1 MFEYLIIVGLAVVVI
16 FAFLIYQKI
25 GSKNKENTDEIG
37 LSDIKERLGNI
48 ENAQQAIEKLNEK
61 IIDFENIFN
70 NKTKRRKAW
79 RGVFRRNC
87 QRYISCKT
95 LFISTHLIK

>member
-1 MFEYLIIVGLAVVVI
+1 MFEYLIIGGLAVVVI
-16 FAFLIYQKI
+16 LAFLIYQKI

-61 IIDFENIFN
+61 IIDL
-70 NKTKRRKAW
+70 
-79 RGVFRRNC
+79 
-87 QRYISCKT
+87 S
-95 LFISTHLIK
+95 LIHI

>member
-1 MFEYLIIVGLAVVVI
+1 MFEYLIIGGLAVVVI

-25 GSKNKENTDEIG
+25 GSKNMENRDEIG

-61 IIDFENIFN
+61 IIDLENK
-70 NKTKRRKAW
+70 KTGEQK
-79 RGVFRRNC
+79 
-87 QRYISCKT
+87 
-95 LFISTHLIK
+95 

>member
-1 MFEYLIIVGLAVVVI
+1 MFEYLIIGGLAVVVI

-25 GSKNKENTDEIG
+25 GSKNMENRDEIG
-37 LSDIKERLGNI
+37 LSDIEERLGNI

-70 NKTKRRKAW
+70 HKFQKYNLRKKY
-79 RGVFRRNC
+79 FH
-87 QRYISCKT
+87 Q
-95 LFISTHLIK
+95 

>member
-1 MFEYLIIVGLAVVVI
+1 MFEYLIIGGLAVVVI

-25 GSKNKENTDEIG
+25 GSKNKENTDEIS

-61 IIDFENIFN
+61 ILIISFLST
-70 NKTKRRKAW
+70 NKIIPMKE
-79 RGVFRRNC
+79 
-87 QRYISCKT
+87 
-95 LFISTHLIK
+95 

>member
-1 MFEYLIIVGLAVVVI
+1 MFEYLIIGGLAVVVI

-25 GSKNKENTDEIG
+25 SSKNKENTDEIG

-61 IIDFENIFN
+61 IIDFENK
-70 NKTKRRKAW
+70 KTGEQK
-79 RGVFRRNC
+79 
-87 QRYISCKT
+87 
-95 LFISTHLIK
+95 

>member
-1 MFEYLIIVGLAVVVI
+1 MFEYLIIGGLAVVVI

-25 GSKNKENTDEIG
+25 GSKNNENTDEIG

-61 IIDFENIFN
+61 IIDFENK
-70 NKTKRRKAW
+70 KT
-79 RGVFRRNC
+79 GE
-87 QRYISCKT
+87 QQ
-95 LFISTHLIK
+95 

>member
-1 MFEYLIIVGLAVVVI
+1 MFEYLIIGGLAVVVI

-61 IIDFENIFN
+61 IIDFENISVGA
-70 NKTKRRKAW
+70 KPIRLPKA
-79 RGVFRRNC
+79 VILVKFL
-87 QRYISCKT
+87 
-95 LFISTHLIK
+95 LFIRVS

>member
-1 MFEYLIIVGLAVVVI
+1 MFEYLIIGGLAVVVI

-25 GSKNKENTDEIG
+25 GSKNMENRDEIG

-70 NKTKRRKAW
+70 NKTKRGKL
-79 RGVFRRNC
+79 GEE
-87 QRYISCKT
+87 
-95 LFISTHLIK
+95 